1 MDLTSSTLKNRAKNN
16 LRNVYGISIV
26 VTMLYTAIIS
36 ALSSGGAMISMFT
49 GGLPYMR
56 EVFEAVENGNT
67 DAIFSSSAYNFSVSV
82 SPFASIGSIGLFV
95 LAGPLMVGLAQFFL
109 HVADRND
116 PQINDLFAH
125 FKNLGN
131 TLVMYLLITLFTFLW
146 SLLFIIPGIIAG
158 ISYAMAPYIL
168 AEHPEIKASDAI
180 KMSKQMMQGHKGE
193 YFVLQLSFVGWIL
206 LCIITCGIG
215 FIFLSPYMSAAN
227 AEFFNEVSGKNTEKH
242 LNGIDIDGAAPAAN
256 YHGYA
261 QPGYNG
267 YAQPNADANGYNGYA
282 QPDNTTGYGGYAQ
295 PDANGYNGYA
305 QPDND
310 TYTGYPQPDG
320 TGAPPADPYGGNG

>member
-56 EVFEAVENGNT
+56 EIFEAVENGNT
-67 DAIFSSSAYNFSVSV
+67 DALFSSAAYRFNVSV
-82 SPFASIGSIGLFV
+82 SPFASIGTIGMLV

-109 HVADRND
+109 HVADRSN

-131 TLVMYLLITLFTFLW
+131 TLVMYLLTTLFTFLW

-158 ISYAMAPYIL
+158 ISYSMAPYIL
-168 AEHPEIKASDAI
+168 AEHPEIKGSDAI
-180 KMSKQMMQGHKGE
+180 RMSKQMMQGHKGE

-215 FIFLSPYMSAAN
+215 LIFLSPYMSAAN
-227 AEFFNEVSGKNTEKH
+227 AEFFNEVSGKNTEKR
-242 LNGIDIDGAAPAAN
+242 LNGIDIDGTTTAGHYN
-256 YHGYA
+256 GYA

-267 YAQPNADANGYNGYA
+267 YAQPNANGYA
-282 QPDNTTGYGGYAQ
+282 QPNA
-295 PDANGYNGYA
+295 NGYA
-305 QPDND
+305 QPGDN
-310 TYTGYPQPDG
+310 TYSGSPQPDG

>member
-36 ALSSGGAMISMFT
+36 ALSSGGTLISMLT

-56 EVFEAVENGNT
+56 EIFEAVENGNV
-67 DAIFSSSAYNFSVSV
+67 DALFSSNVHHFNISFTPFS
-82 SPFASIGSIGLFV
+82 SIGTVGLFV
-95 LAGPLMVGLAQFFL
+95 LAGPLTVGVAQFFL

-131 TLVMYLLITLFTFLW
+131 TLVLYLLTTLFTFLW

-193 YFVLQLSFVGWIL
+193 YFVLQLSFVGWCL
-206 LCIITCGIG
+206 LCLITCGIG
-215 FIFLSPYMSAAN
+215 FIFLSPYMSTAN
-227 AEFFNEVSGKNTEKH
+227 AEFFNEVSGKNTEKR
-242 LNGIDIDGAAPAAN
+242 LNGIDVDGAAAYGSPNGYARPG
-256 YHGYA
+256 YTGYA
-261 QPGYNG
+261 QPDN
-267 YAQPNADANGYNGYA
+267 NGYNGYA
-282 QPDNTTGYGGYAQ
+282 QPDNTTGYSGYTQPDNTTGYSGYAQ
-295 PDANGYNGYA
+295 PNADAH
-305 QPDND
+305 
-310 TYTGYPQPDG
+310 TGYPRQDDPG
-320 TGAPPADPYGGNG
+320 VPPADPYGGNG